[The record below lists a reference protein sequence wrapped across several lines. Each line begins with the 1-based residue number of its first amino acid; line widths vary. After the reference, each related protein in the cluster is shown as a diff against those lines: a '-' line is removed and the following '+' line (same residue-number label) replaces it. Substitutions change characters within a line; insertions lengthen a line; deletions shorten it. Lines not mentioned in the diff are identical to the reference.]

1 MIEMD
6 IQNAPKSKG
15 KNLKKRKMNHL
26 IVFCFFALIF
36 LFSHSSCT
44 EKKSSVKKLPVY
56 EASPRLLV
64 FGSILYNEAGC
75 ASCHGIQFDGRGP
88 EAEELNQQRGL
99 VTPPFRRDLPPKAI
113 PYKYFQAMSQG
124 TPSMKEHRYQ
134 SYTDRGRWAIAYYLY
149 SLSTPIRG
157 HQALIRKKAL
167 LKMNQMLS
175 KKYEGKR
182 RLEEGY
188 IPIEKRSKSPDLD
201 FLLSGKDSSTSNKSR
216 RKK

>member
-6 IQNAPKSKG
+6 IQNAPKSKEQD
-15 KNLKKRKMNHL
+15 LKKRQVSHL
-26 IVFCFFALIF
+26 IVLCFFVLIF
-36 LFSHSSCT
+36 LFSHSSCVG
-44 EKKSSVKKLPVY
+44 KKPSVY

-75 ASCHGIQFDGRGP
+75 ASCHGIQFDGKGP

-99 VTPPFRRDLPPKAI
+99 VTPSFRKDLPPKAT
-113 PYKYFQAMSQG
+113 PYMYFQALSQG

-134 SYTDRGRWAIAYYLY
+134 SYMDRGRWAMAYYLY
-149 SLSTPIRG
+149 SLSNPIRG

-167 LKMNQMLS
+167 LEMNQMLS

-188 IPIEKRSKSPDLD
+188 IPLEKRSKSPDLD
-201 FLLSGKDSSTSNKSR
+201 FLLSGKNSSTSNKSR